1 MSDYSDEEEYETRNR
16 AGESRRYA
24 NGPTRATGRSQ
35 AVGAARRFGN
45 KRADSDSESPSPDRD
60 EFRKSGRLPIN
71 EPSRN
76 MGNVVINT
84 KGYRTRLVN
93 ETYVRGT

>member
-1 MSDYSDEEEYETRNR
+1 MSEYSDEEYENR
-16 AGESRRYA
+16 QSRRP
-24 NGPTRATGRSQ
+24 NVRATGRSN
-35 AVGAARRFGN
+35 AVVASRRFN
-45 KRADSDSESPSPDRD
+45 KRDESESESASRSPDRD

-76 MGNVVINT
+76 MGNVIINT

-93 ETYVRGT
+93 EKYMRGNANDYEI